1 MENSKTAMWILR
13 VAIAGEF
20 IGHGMF
26 ALQQKEGWGKYFTAV
41 GISAE
46 NAISLMPLVGA
57 ADLLLAAIV
66 LFYPIRAVILWM
78 AIWGMWTAMIRWPV
92 GPDPIWDFVERWANW
107 GAPLAL
113 LVLAGWPKTLKEWL
127 NK

>member
-26 ALQQKEGWGKYFTAV
+26 ALQQKEGWVKYITAV

-92 GPDPIWDFVERWANW
+92 GPDPIWDFIERWANW